1 MAWLGKRAIQVIPF
15 LAALGITAA
24 AATGTAGLTAFLAVC
39 HHFPQN
45 PFEFPTGSPDY
56 P

>member
-15 LAALGITAA
+15 LAALGITAV
-24 AATGTAGLTAFLAVC
+24 AATGTAGLTASLAVY
-39 HHFPQN
+39 HRFPQN
-45 PFEFPTGSPDY
+45 PSEFPTGSPDY